1 MCSRGGGAGE
11 GRGESARV
19 HPGGARLSR
28 CTVPLVWDNRA
39 GGRGAQGRALLLLAV
54 VVCWFVACVALGAAD
69 VEPSAG
75 RSRPAVAA
83 EVWPRALF

>member
-1 MCSRGGGAGE
+1 MLVAGAVVYALAGGLLYGF
-11 GRGESARV
+11 
-19 HPGGARLSR
+19 
-28 CTVPLVWDNRA
+28 
-39 GGRGAQGRALLLLAV
+39 GRGAPGVDLPTAKDGRADRSAALLVLAV
-54 VVCWFVACVALGAAD
+54 VVCWFVAFVALGAAD